1 MSFENSAGLGVN
13 NHYGPRA
20 VGGEEGNIKTEGAY
34 NEYSINVDSDQLAF
48 GFPVLQGVVV
58 TEVIDNFATGA
69 ITTLTIGGVD
79 ISGADGTQS
88 NYVDVAGTNT
98 GAVVLAGPTAGTIVI
113 RYLRVAV

>member
-13 NHYGPRA
+13 NHYGPRK

-34 NEYSINVDSDQLAF
+34 NEYSINVDSDNLSF
-48 GFPVLQGVVV
+48 KFPVLQGAVI

-69 ITTLTIGGVD
+69 ITTLTVGGVD
-79 ISGADGTQS
+79 ISGADGSQLT
-88 NYVDVAGTNT
+88 YVDVASSNT
-98 GAVVLAGPTAGTIVI
+98 GDVVIAGPTAGTVIV